1 MRIFTAMLLV
11 LLCVGFQP
19 LVAQQKPKETKD
31 LKLDSLQAV
40 LEKATTD
47 TAKVRIMCAVS
58 VHCKRKDVKKASE
71 MAQKAFELAQKTKV
85 DKYLAQATRTLAGS
99 YENTG
104 NVLKTVQ
111 YYKEAIEL
119 YEKMGDEKL
128 LNDVYNELGIA
139 YFNQY
144 IFDKALE
151 YFAKAMRYA
160 QKTENKEFEA
170 RLTNN
175 LGALYARDEDFKKS
189 EEMYLKAYNL
199 NKALKKKLLM
209 MSNLNNLGN
218 IYRSM
223 KRYDESLKC
232 FEELLE
238 LGGELKDS
246 SRIYIAYGNMSIV
259 YKTMKQPDKALAYS
273 QKVLQHH
280 IKIGDVK
287 GIAGDYD
294 DLAGIYLDKH
304 DLVKAEEYALK
315 SVNLLLKAN
324 NYRSLINTYYVL
336 AKIYEKKGETQEAL
350 AYYKQ
355 YISIKDSLEN
365 TDKAKQLV
373 QMRTIYETESK
384 EAENQKLRQK
394 NDLHIAQKSTF
405 YAIGIAISFALLGVV
420 AVAIILYRNNAH
432 KHRLNQELTMQK
444 AELAEQKEEIQVQN
458 EELRQQQEEIITQRD
473 YIAKQ
478 NLELTG
484 RNEVIE
490 NKNLIIESSIQV
502 ALQIQN
508 AMLPYPARMQ
518 ATLGEYFVL
527 NKPKD
532 IVSGDYYWLQKQE
545 GKIILAV
552 IDCVGHG
559 VPGALMSMIA
569 HALLDKVV
577 VLQEHQQPADILKY
591 LDEEVKYALQTNT
604 DNSQGG
610 MDAAIVIWTPV
621 EEGEVQVT
629 FGGAKRPLFV
639 KRPNS
644 QEIEEIG
651 STRRS
656 IGGEINV
663 ALPFTQQTLSLEK
676 GTIMYLFSD
685 GITDQ
690 NDIKR
695 NRIGGNKLKDILLQN
710 AHLPMP
716 EQKARLEHT
725 VQAYMEGTIQRDD
738 IVLVGVK
745 L

>member
-1 MRIFTAMLLV
+1 MRIFTAIVLV

-31 LKLDSLQAV
+31 TKLDSLQSV
-40 LEKATTD
+40 LDKATSD
-47 TAKVRIMCAVS
+47 TAKVRIMSAIS
-58 VHCKRKDVKKASE
+58 VHCKRKDVKKAFE
-71 MAQKAFELAQKTKV
+71 TAQKAFELAQKTKV
-85 DKYLAQATRTLAGS
+85 DKALAQATRTLAGN
-99 YENTG
+99 YENKG
-104 NVLKTVQ
+104 DVLKTVQ
-111 YYKEAIEL
+111 HYKEAIGL
-119 YEKMGDEKL
+119 YEKLGDEKL
-128 LNDVYNELGIA
+128 LNEVYNELGIA
-139 YFNQY
+139 YFNQNVL
-144 IFDKALE
+144 DKALE
-151 YFAKAMRYA
+151 CFVKVIKYA
-160 QKTENKEFEA
+160 QKTDNKELEA

-175 LGALYARDEDFKKS
+175 MGAMYARDEDFVKA
-189 EEMYLKAYNL
+189 EEMYQKAYKL
-199 NKALKKKLLM
+199 NKELSNVSLM
-209 MSNLNNLGN
+209 MSNLTNLAST
-218 IYRSM
+218 YKSL
-223 KRYDESLKC
+223 KRYKESIQC
-232 FEELLE
+232 FQDLLA
-238 LGGELKDS
+238 LGDKTNDS
-246 SRIYIAYGNMSIV
+246 SKIYIAYSNMSNV
-259 YKTMKQPDKALAYS
+259 YKILKEYDTAMLYS
-273 QKVLQHH
+273 QKTLKYRLKV
-280 IKIGDVK
+280 GDIRNLA
-287 GIAGDYD
+287 GSYNEIAG
-294 DLAGIYLDKH
+294 LYLEKNDFAQAEDFMAKSQEIA
-304 DLVKAEEYALK
+304 VKTK
-315 SVNLLLKAN
+315 NQRQIMN
-324 NYRSLINTYYVL
+324 NYATFAELYD
-336 AKIYEKKGETQEAL
+336 KKKDIANAL
-350 AYYKQ
+350 FYYKK
-355 YISIKDSLEN
+355 YITTKDSLEKA
-365 TDKAKQLV
+365 DKAKQLV

-394 NDLHIAQKSTF
+394 NDLHVAQKSTF
-405 YAIGIAISFALLGVV
+405 YAIGIAISFALLGVI

-458 EELRQQQEEIITQRD
+458 EELRQQQEEITAQRD

-484 RNEVIE
+484 RNELIE
-490 NKNLIIESSIQV
+490 AKNQIIESSIQV

-508 AMLPYPARMQ
+508 AMLPYPTRMQ
-518 ATLGEYFVL
+518 GTLGEYFVL

-532 IVSGDYYWLQKQE
+532 IVSGDYYWLHKQE
-545 GKIILAV
+545 DTIILAV

-610 MDAAIVIWTPV
+610 MDAAIVVWTPTT
-621 EEGEVQVT
+621 EGEVQVT

-644 QEIEEIG
+644 PEIEEIG

-663 ALPFTQQTLSLEK
+663 ALPFIQQTLTLEK
-676 GTIMYLFSD
+676 DSIMYLFSD

-695 NRIGGNKLKDILLQN
+695 NRIGGNRLKEILLQN
-710 AHLPMP
+710 AHLPMN
-716 EQKARLEHT
+716 EQKANLERA
-725 VQAYMEGTIQRDD
+725 VQTYMEGTIQRDD

>member
-1 MRIFTAMLLV
+1 MRIFTAIVLV

-31 LKLDSLQAV
+31 TKLDSLQSV
-40 LEKATTD
+40 LDKATSD
-47 TAKVRIMCAVS
+47 TAKVRIMCAIS
-58 VHCKRKDVKKASE
+58 VHCKRKDVKKAFE
-71 MAQKAFELAQKTKV
+71 TAQKAFELAQKTKV
-85 DKYLAQATRTLAGS
+85 DKALAQATRTLAGN
-99 YENTG
+99 YENKG
-104 NVLKTVQ
+104 DVLKTVQ
-111 YYKEAIEL
+111 YYKEAIGL
-119 YEKMGDEKL
+119 YEKLGDEKQ
-128 LNDVYNELGIA
+128 LNEVYNELGIA

-151 YFAKAMRYA
+151 YFAKAMQYA
-160 QKTENKEFEA
+160 QKMEDKEFES

-189 EEMYLKAYNL
+189 EEMYLKAYKL
-199 NKALKKKLLM
+199 NKTLNKKLLM

-218 IYRSM
+218 IYKSM
-223 KRYDESLKC
+223 KRFDESLKC
-232 FEELLE
+232 FEDLLKM
-238 LGGELKDS
+238 GGDLKDS
-246 SRIYIAYGNMSIV
+246 SRIYIAYGNMSLV
-259 YKTMKQPDKALAYS
+259 YHVMKQYDKALEYAN
-273 QKVLQHH
+273 KTLQHH
-280 IKIGDVK
+280 LKIGDAK
-287 GIAGDYD
+287 GVATDYSEVAS
-294 DLAGIYLDKH
+294 LYLDK
-304 DLVKAEEYALK
+304 DNLAKAEEYALK
-315 SVNLLLKAN
+315 SMDLLLKTK
-324 NYRSLINTYYVL
+324 NYRSLINAYSLL
-336 AKIYEKKGETQEAL
+336 ARIYEGKEEVKTSL
-350 AYYKQ
+350 SYYKK
-355 YISIKDSLEN
+355 YMFLKDSLDD
-365 TDKAKQLV
+365 TDKAKRLV

-394 NDLHIAQKSTF
+394 NDLHVAQKSTF
-405 YAIGIAISFALLGVV
+405 YAIGIAISFALLGVI

-458 EELRQQQEEIITQRD
+458 EELRQQQEEITAQRD

-484 RNEVIE
+484 RNELIE
-490 NKNLIIESSIQV
+490 AKNQIIESSIQV

-508 AMLPYPARMQ
+508 AMLPYPTRMQ

-532 IVSGDYYWLQKQE
+532 IVSGDYYWLHKQE
-545 GKIILAV
+545 DTIILAV

-610 MDAAIVIWTPV
+610 MDAAIVVWTPTT
-621 EEGEVQVT
+621 EGEVQVT

-656 IGGEINV
+656 IGGEIN
-663 ALPFTQQTLSLEK
+663 ASLPFIQQTLTLEK
-676 GTIMYLFSD
+676 DSIMYLFSD

-695 NRIGGNKLKDILLQN
+695 NRIGGNRLKEILLQN
-710 AHLPMP
+710 AHLPMN
-716 EQKARLEHT
+716 EQKANLERA
-725 VQAYMEGTIQRDD
+725 VQTYMEGTIQRDD
-738 IVLVGVK
+738 IVLVGVR